1 MGSFEPR
8 IFRNMSTAAA
18 PPLINVYS
26 KTGEKVG
33 TAKCPAV
40 MKAPIRPNLV
50 TEVHNDLAKN
60 HRQPYA
66 VKDIAGEQTSAES
79 WGTGRAVARIPR
91 VRGGGTHRSGQAAF
105 GNMCRGGRMYNPTET
120 WRRWHRR
127 VNKNKR
133 RYAVVSAIA
142 ASALPALVMAKGHV
156 VDKVPEF
163 PLVIDNECEQMKKT
177 KDAVTLLK
185 KLGCYDDICKV
196 KRSRALRAGK
206 GKRRN
211 RRHVQKRG
219 PCIIYNKDDGISR
232 AFRNI
237 PGTTLISADRLNV
250 LKLAP
255 GGHVGRFLIW
265 TQSALER
272 LDSLYG
278 TWTKKATEKSNYN
291 LPMPKMTCTDIS
303 RIMQSDEVKAA
314 LRAPKKGSKRT
325 TCKKNPLKNH
335 RVMMRLNP
343 AHAALKRARLLEQER
358 RIAAKSA

>member
-1 MGSFEPR
+1 MG
-8 IFRNMSTAAA
+8 
-18 PPLINVYS
+18 
-26 KTGEKVG
+26 
-33 TAKCPAV
+33 
-40 MKAPIRPNLV
+40 
-50 TEVHNDLAKN
+50 
-60 HRQPYA
+60 
-66 VKDIAGEQTSAES
+66 
-79 WGTGRAVARIPR
+79 
-91 VRGGGTHRSGQAAF
+91 
-105 GNMCRGGRMYNPTET
+105 
-120 WRRWHRR
+120 
-127 VNKNKR
+127 
-133 RYAVVSAIA
+133 
-142 ASALPALVMAKGHV
+142 
-156 VDKVPEF
+156 PEF

-185 KLGCYDDICKV
+185 KLGCYDDILKV
-196 KRSRALRAGK
+196 KRSRGLRAGV

-265 TQSALER
+265 TQSAIER
-272 LDSLYG
+272 LDALYG

-291 LPMPKMTCTDIS
+291 LPMPKM
-303 RIMQSDEVKAA
+303 
-314 LRAPKKGSKRT
+314 GSTRT
-325 TCKKNPLKNH
+325 ACKKNPLKNH

-343 AHAALKRARLLEQER
+343 AHAALKRARMLEQER